1 MRTKIIATIGPAS
14 SNKETL
20 KKMIDAGVDIIR
32 INFSHATYD
41 WFIKVKKLI
50 KEIDEEIS
58 KKTEIMMDLKG
69 PRLRIGELPEA
80 GVRLLQD
87 REVFFSTSGC
97 SFEHGKADCLLIE
110 DPFLDKDIKAG
121 DAIFINNGLIELITT
136 KVSEK
141 KIIAKVITPGI
152 VFSHKGVN
160 LPHTKL
166 TTSGLTEKDVQDVQF
181 GIEQEVDYIAL
192 SFVQEKKDVEKLRDL
207 IKNKSIKIISK
218 IERGLALKNIDE
230 IILASDSIMVAR
242 GDLGT
247 EIPIERVPIVQKY
260 LIKKAHW
267 RKKGSIVAT
276 QMITSMVSQNH
287 PTRAEVSD
295 IATAI
300 FDGADA
306 VMMSEETA
314 TGQYPV
320 EAIQTMVKVVKEV
333 ENYLFARKNFL

>member
-1 MRTKIIATIGPAS
+1 M
-14 SNKETL
+14 
-20 KKMIDAGVDIIR
+20 
-32 INFSHATYD
+32 
-41 WFIKVKKLI
+41 
-50 KEIDEEIS
+50 
-58 KKTEIMMDLKG
+58 
-69 PRLRIGELPEA
+69 
-80 GVRLLQD
+80 
-87 REVFFSTSGC
+87 
-97 SFEHGKADCLLIE
+97 
-110 DPFLDKDIKAG
+110 
-121 DAIFINNGLIELITT
+121 
-136 KVSEK
+136 
-141 KIIAKVITPGI
+141 
-152 VFSHKGVN
+152 
-160 LPHTKL
+160 PHTKL

-230 IILASDSIMVAR
+230 IILASDSIMIAR

-247 EIPIERVPIVQKY
+247 EIPIERVPIVQKC

-276 QMITSMVSQNH
+276 QMITSMISQNH

-320 EAIQTMVKVVKEV
+320 EAIQTMVKVIKEV